1 MAVGF
6 NASFTQ
12 CGASLK
18 LGTCVDG
25 GMSEVSG
32 NGTAMSGLGG
42 PAGYGEIMLS
52 RADDASLQV
61 NVSAVFEDGFQFGA
75 TPYSASSLFVSTNGL
90 VSFGAAVNG
99 VQGSLGGIA
108 RPFIA
113 AFHADVDTRLD
124 GEGPESGPVWVD
136 IDPVAD
142 VVSITWQEVGFYRR
156 NASVTNTFQLQL
168 YETFLMLSS

>member
-1 MAVGF
+1 
-6 NASFTQ
+6 
-12 CGASLK
+12 
-18 LGTCVDG
+18 
-25 GMSEVSG
+25 MSEVSG

-75 TPYSASSLFVSTNGL
+75 TQYSASSLFVSTNGL

-99 VQGSLGGIA
+99 VQGNLAALA

-113 AFHADVDTRLD
+113 AFHGDVDTRLD
-124 GEGPESGPVWVD
+124 GEGRRAGRSGWTLTRSPMSS
-136 IDPVAD
+136 A
-142 VVSITWQEVGFYRR
+142 SHGRRSGFT
-156 NASVTNTFQLQL
+156 AA
-168 YETFLMLSS
+168 MPA